1 MGFIMIFLEPK
12 LPLIIFKRVVVAVY
26 LPARQP
32 ARFVIQVMICRPLE
46 REERFH
52 LFG

>member
-1 MGFIMIFLEPK
+1 MDFIMIFLEPK
-12 LPLIIFKRVVVAVY
+12 LPLIIFKRMVVAVY
-26 LPARQP
+26 LPTRQP
-32 ARFVIQVMICRPLE
+32 ARFVTQVTICRPLE